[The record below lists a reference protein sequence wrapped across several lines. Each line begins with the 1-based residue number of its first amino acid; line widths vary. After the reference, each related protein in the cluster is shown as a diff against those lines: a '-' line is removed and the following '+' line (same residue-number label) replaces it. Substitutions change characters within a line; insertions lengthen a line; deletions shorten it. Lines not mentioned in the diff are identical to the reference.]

1 MTSIQ
6 PQSGSPKRKL
16 HSLKLDMTPMV
27 DLGFLLIT
35 FFIFTTSMA
44 EPNITKL
51 IMPANGEPAPVK
63 ESKTI
68 TALLD
73 KDKVYLYKG
82 RWEDAQAM
90 NTIVES
96 NYDVKAGFGN
106 FIRQKQKAPEQAAQ
120 KDDLVFIIKPLP
132 SASYQNIIAALDE
145 VLINNLRYYALVDAT
160 AGEKKFAEEKQ

>member
-6 PQSGSPKRKL
+6 QQSGSPKRNL
-16 HSLKLDMTPMV
+16 HSLKVDMTPMV

-68 TALLD
+68 TVLLD

-90 NTIVES
+90 NTIIES
-96 NYDVKAGFGN
+96 NYDVKAGFG
-106 FIRQKQKAPEQAAQ
+106 
-120 KDDLVFIIKPLP
+120 
-132 SASYQNIIAALDE
+132 
-145 VLINNLRYYALVDAT
+145 
-160 AGEKKFAEEKQ
+160 